1 MTGRRRPPLR
11 LQVTDRG
18 RPRTSRAFVA
28 DVVRTVLAF
37 AAREELAVSLL
48 LTDDREIGAIHA
60 AHLGD
65 PSPTDVISFDDD
77 GDGAEIVVSVQTAH
91 RIARARGHAGRAEV
105 ALYIVHG
112 LLHVLGWNDT
122 NRRERVRMRRA
133 ERECL
138 ARLGLEVAPVDA

>member
-1 MTGRRRPPLR
+1 MKRRRPRLR

-18 RPRTSRAFVA
+18 RPRTPRAFVA
-28 DVVRTVLAF
+28 EVVREVLAF
-37 AAREELAVSLL
+37 ADREDLAVSLL

-77 GDGAEIVVSVQTAH
+77 GDAAEIVVSVQTAQ
-91 RIARARGHAGRAEV
+91 REARARGHAGRAEV

-112 LLHVLGWNDT
+112 LLHVLGFDDT
-122 NRRERVRMRRA
+122 TPRERARMRTA
-133 ERECL
+133 ERACL
-138 ARLGLEVAPVDA
+138 ARLGLVVARVDA